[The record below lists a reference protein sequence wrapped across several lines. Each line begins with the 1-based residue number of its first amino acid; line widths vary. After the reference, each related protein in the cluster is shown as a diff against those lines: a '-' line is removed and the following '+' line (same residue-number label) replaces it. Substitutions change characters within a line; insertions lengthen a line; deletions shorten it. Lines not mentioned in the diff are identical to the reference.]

1 MYKLIIFVIIVPT
14 TTLYPLIDPE
24 LISTFYDPTDLY
36 IHLVPIYYP
45 IKGEYDSVLV
55 SQMPSNYRNMFALR
69 LLVTYFT
76 AVR

>member
-1 MYKLIIFVIIVPT
+1 MRPAVDEPT

-45 IKGEYDSVLV
+45 IKGEYRSVDEYTCLY
-55 SQMPSNYRNMFALR
+55 S
-69 LLVTYFT
+69 
-76 AVR
+76 